1 MSTAKITWRKS
12 AARDVRPF
20 FGAVA
25 LANSLDKAELRLF
38 TDGTFSAN
46 TAYLVEGSA
55 RDRLSPT
62 VRLNF
67 ESAVDY
73 GTIKKSDLVLAVT
86 AVQPFLKKTQVISTL
101 SLSTALPPEIE
112 INDDALAQLG
122 GGANMDVVVALC
134 LGKRLDKRPGSPFLL
149 GHWLAKKTFSLRMPQ
164 NAEEFEIESTDDE
177 TWVKLGYPAKTLYA
191 VNYLG
196 GMNEPVQKDAPTAK
210 VRVHADI
217 YKRLTAE
224 SNQKVARPVLG
235 HMAAEIGCQV
245 LTASFPD
252 WEGADEITPQSPLSA
267 FIKRIEKVQPC
278 DLEKLK
284 KLVKEPGQAKLRAIL
299 HVDQQCVRAIVEA

>member
-1 MSTAKITWRKS
+1 MSTPKITWRKS

-38 TDGTFSAN
+38 SEGAFSAE
-46 TAYLVEGSA
+46 TAFLIEPLA
-55 RDRLSPT
+55 RERLSPT

-67 ESAVDY
+67 EAAVDY
-73 GTIKKSDLVLAVT
+73 GTIKKNDLVLAVT

-101 SLSTALPPEIE
+101 PLAKPLPSELEI
-112 INDDALAQLG
+112 DDETLAQLG
-122 GGANMDVVVALC
+122 GGGNIDIVVALC

-164 NAEEFEIESTDDE
+164 NAEEFDIESTDDE

-196 GMNEPVQKDAPTAK
+196 GMNDPVQKDNPTAK

-217 YKRLTAE
+217 YKKLTAE
-224 SNQKVARPVLG
+224 SNQKVARPMLG
-235 HMAAEIGCQV
+235 HMAAEIACQV

-252 WEGADEITPQSPLSA
+252 WEGADEVTPQSPLFA
-267 FIKRIEKVQPC
+267 FMRRVENVQPC
-278 DLEKLK
+278 DLDKLK

>member
-38 TDGTFSAN
+38 SDGAFSAE
-46 TAYLVEGSA
+46 TAHLIEGSA
-55 RDRLSPT
+55 RERLAPA
-62 VRLNF
+62 VKLNF
-67 ESAVDY
+67 EAAIDY
-73 GTIKKSDLVLAVT
+73 GTIKKNDLVLAIT

-101 SLSTALPPEIE
+101 PLAKPLPQELA
-112 INDDALAQLG
+112 INDETLAQLG
-122 GGANMDVVVALC
+122 GGGNMDIVVALC
-134 LGKRLDKRPGSPFLL
+134 LAKRLDKRPGSPFLL

-164 NAEEFEIESTDDE
+164 NAEEFDIEPTDDDM
-177 TWVKLGYPAKTLYA
+177 WVKLGYPPKTLYA

-196 GMNEPVQKDAPTAK
+196 GINEPVQKDSATAK

-217 YKRLTAE
+217 YKKLTAE

-235 HMAAEIGCQV
+235 QMAAEIASHV
-245 LTASFPD
+245 LAASFPD
-252 WEGADEITPQSPLSA
+252 WESADEIIPQSPLSA

-284 KLVKEPGQAKLRAIL
+284 ALVKEPGQSKLRAIL
-299 HVDQQCVRAIVEA
+299 QVDLQCVRAIVEA